1 LDVGPAAR
9 LAAGDRRD
17 LTRIRPDE
25 TTFRRSGGSTI
36 PVAQPNTPAGGAE
49 LPKTLFGYEV
59 VDRIGEGAASTIY
72 AVTDPKTHQLYALKH
87 VVRKTEKDIRY
98 IEQVE
103 NEFTISKQFRHPG
116 LRRSFDYKTQRRG
129 LFGPL
134 TEAALVMEFVHGFP
148 INESPPGDIPS
159 VVDCFIQTAQ
169 ALESMHKLKL
179 VHCDLKPNNI
189 MRDPEGT
196 VKVIDFGQACPIG
209 TEKPRVQG
217 TPDFIAPEQVRLKP
231 VSVRTDVYNFGATLY
246 WALTGQR
253 IPTLYTIEKVD
264 RHILK
269 EQQYPT
275 PIAVNPTVPE
285 QLSRMVMECVR
296 YRPAERPADMQEVLD
311 VLEVYRAPV
320 Q

>member
-1 LDVGPAAR
+1 VEVAV
-9 LAAGDRRD
+9 
-17 LTRIRPDE
+17 
-25 TTFRRSGGSTI
+25 I
-36 PVAQPNTPAGGAE
+36 PVAQHNNPTGGTE
-49 LPKTLFGYEV
+49 LPKELFGYEV
-59 VDRIGEGAASTIY
+59 VQRIGEGAASTIY
-72 AVTDPKTHQLYALKH
+72 AVTDRKTHQLFALKH

-103 NEFTISKQFRHPG
+103 NEYNVSKQFRHPG
-116 LRRSFDYKTQRRG
+116 LRRSFDFKTARKG

-134 TEAALVMEFVHGFP
+134 AEAALVMEFVHGFP
-148 INESPPGDIPS
+148 INEAPPGDIPS
-159 VVDCFIQTAQ
+159 VVDCFMQTAT
-169 ALESMHKLKL
+169 ALQSMHTLKL

-189 MRDPEGT
+189 MREAGSGR
-196 VKVIDFGQACPIG
+196 VKVIDFGQACPVG

-253 IPTLYTIEKVD
+253 VPTLYTIEKVD

-269 EQQYPT
+269 EQQYPA
-275 PIAVNPTVPE
+275 PMALNPQVSE
-285 QLSRMVMECVR
+285 RLSRLVMECIR

-311 VLEVYRAPV
+311 VLEIVRESTR
-320 Q
+320 